1 MGKAE
6 RVQLPGERRP
16 FRRAGPGAGSAGSCQ
31 SYTMHHGLSTRGWGG
46 RTVTRPASP
55 AAAGPDPGKSR
66 LSSTEVKQEMGRGRL
81 GKQMWQDEKGKTDFL
96 ALRLYGVQTHGGAV
110 EGTWVHLAALLG
122 SGRGRCVL
130 GAGPRR
136 VHLKPKVH
144 SSRLFEYSWKELSLV
159 IFIKSLSFRTSVK
172 SLSLALATRGY
183 RTSVR
188 NPLEGVPSK
197 RTICVI
203 CF

>member
-6 RVQLPGERRP
+6 RVRLPGGRRP
-16 FRRAGPGAGSAGSCQ
+16 FRRAGPGGSAGSCR
-31 SYTMHHGLSTRGWGG
+31 SYTMHHGLSTQGQGG
-46 RTVTRPASP
+46 RTATRPASP

-66 LSSTEVKQEMGRGRL
+66 GSSAEVKQEMGQGRL
-81 GKQMWQDEKGKTDFL
+81 GKQMRQDKKGKTDFL
-96 ALRLYGVQTHGGAV
+96 ALRLYGVQRHGGAV
-110 EGTWVHLAALLG
+110 EGTWVRLAALPG
-122 SGRGRCVL
+122 SGCGRCVL
-130 GAGPRR
+130 IAGSRR

-159 IFIKSLSFRTSVK
+159 IFIKSLCLRISVK
-172 SLSLALATRGY
+172 SLSLARATRGY

-188 NPLEGVPSK
+188 NPLKGVPSK

>member
-6 RVQLPGERRP
+6 RVRLPGGRRP
-16 FRRAGPGAGSAGSCQ
+16 FGRAGPGGSAGSCQ
-31 SYTMHHGLSTRGWGG
+31 SYTMHHGLSTGGRGG
-46 RTVTRPASP
+46 RTATWPVSP
-55 AAAGPDPGKSR
+55 AVAGPDPGKSR
-66 LSSTEVKQEMGRGRL
+66 LSSTEVKQEMGQGRL
-81 GKQMWQDEKGKTDFL
+81 RKQMWQDEKGKRDFL
-96 ALRLYGVQTHGGAV
+96 ALRLYGVQTHGRAV
-110 EGTWVHLAALLG
+110 EGTRVHLAALLG

-130 GAGPRR
+130 VAGPRR
-136 VHLKPKVH
+136 VHLKPKVY

-159 IFIKSLSFRTSVK
+159 IFIKSLSLRISVK
-172 SLSLALATRGY
+172 SLSLARATRGY
-183 RTSVR
+183 RTSVG